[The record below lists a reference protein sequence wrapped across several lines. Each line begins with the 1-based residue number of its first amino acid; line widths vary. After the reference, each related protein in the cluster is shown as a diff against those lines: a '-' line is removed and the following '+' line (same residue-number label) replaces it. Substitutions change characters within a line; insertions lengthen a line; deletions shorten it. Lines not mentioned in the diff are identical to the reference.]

1 MSAELRRTIV
11 IIVLRLGCALI
22 AYVLFAV
29 IYRFGLGLR
38 GTPSVFAVLVATAAV
53 AILLHIADGPM
64 GRFADRLAYGSEA
77 ESQRRVRGLL
87 RRMANTLPVDEVV
100 PRLAQTATRTVGGPR
115 AAVTLTLA
123 DGQEWTQVW
132 PPDRGTGASVVSA
145 GVHHQGVAI
154 GAIEVELP
162 DSDVGPKQRRLLG
175 ELVAPAGLALST
187 VRLTVDLRRRIAE
200 LERANA
206 ALSASRDRL
215 RTARDDER
223 RRLRTE
229 VGHHVLRHLTSAEQA
244 LAAVPAPP
252 DARGAAAGQ
261 CEQALVELRLIA
273 RGIYPSRLGVAG
285 LLVSLDGWLERAPT
299 HADITSDGE
308 LRELHANP
316 ELEACIYF
324 CAVTALDSLATAGA
338 SALVAVITEHDTV
351 VALDVSGVGGAGP
364 ARDAL
369 TALQDRI
376 EAFDGE
382 LKASPTALLF
392 QAPLQSDAARPSTRA
407 VEVTR

>member
-1 MSAELRRTIV
+1 MSAARRRSIAV
-11 IIVLRLGCALI
+11 IVLRLGCALI
-22 AYVLFAV
+22 AYALFAV
-29 IYRFGLGLR
+29 IYRFGLGFT
-38 GTPSVFAVLVATAAV
+38 GTPNLFAVLVATAAV
-53 AILLHIADGPM
+53 AVLLHVADEPM
-64 GRFADRLAYGSEA
+64 GRLADRLAYGSEA

-132 PPDRGTGASVVSA
+132 PPDSDTGASVVFA

-162 DSDVGPKQRRLLG
+162 DSEVGPTQRRLLG
-175 ELVAPAGLALST
+175 ELAAPAGLALST
-187 VRLTVDLRRRIAE
+187 VRLTVDLRRRIAA

-223 RRLRTE
+223 RRLRSE
-229 VGHHVLRHLTSAEQA
+229 VGHHVLRHLASAEQA
-244 LAAVPAPP
+244 LGVVPAPP
-252 DARGAAAGQ
+252 DARGAAAGH

-273 RGIYPSRLGVAG
+273 RGIYPSRLAEAG
-285 LLVSLDGWLERAPT
+285 LLVSLDGWLERART
-299 HADITSDGE
+299 YADITSDSE
-308 LRELHANP
+308 LRELHGNP

-324 CAVTALDSLATAGA
+324 CAVTALDALATAGA
-338 SALVAVITEHDTV
+338 SALVAVIAEHDTV
-351 VALDVSGVGGAGP
+351 VVLDVSGVGGVGA

-382 LKASPTALLF
+382 LTASPTALLF
-392 QAPLQSDAARPSTRA
+392 RAPLRSGAARPSTPV
-407 VEVTR
+407 VEVNR